1 MLAKILNGGRIL
13 YTVVPLLL
21 LVAQLTRDK
30 ELGEAFM
37 KIQGLRSDN
46 IVPQATWQNLQS
58 KTGSTPSTTMCNTTP
73 FYSQSQAV
81 CATEPDSKNRIL
93 GSKPKYTRETI

>member
-1 MLAKILNGGRIL
+1 
-13 YTVVPLLL
+13 
-21 LVAQLTRDK
+21 
-30 ELGEAFM
+30 M

-58 KTGSTPSTTMCNTTP
+58 ETGSTPSTTMCITTP

-81 CATEPDSKNRIL
+81 CATEPDRTAK
-93 GSKPKYTRETI
+93 TEF